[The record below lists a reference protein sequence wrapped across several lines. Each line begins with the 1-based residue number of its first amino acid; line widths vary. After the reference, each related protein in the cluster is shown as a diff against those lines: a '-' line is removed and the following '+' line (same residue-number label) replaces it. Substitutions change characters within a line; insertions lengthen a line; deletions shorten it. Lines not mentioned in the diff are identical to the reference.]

1 MIAGALASGSGD
13 YNVSAVITLGSPIAQ
28 LNMPA
33 DTAVLAIEHT
43 NDVVPALSGA
53 INPLTE
59 NWVTVGREIDLQLG
73 ESALTAHE
81 LDAYLETSELV
92 DRDDAVGVVRI
103 REQVLKKFEGL
114 RLVETQTFE
123 LQEVDG

>member
-1 MIAGALASGSGD
+1 M
-13 YNVSAVITLGSPIAQ
+13 
-28 LNMPA
+28 
-33 DTAVLAIEHT
+33 AIEHS

-59 NWVTVGREIDLQLG
+59 NWVTVGREIDLHLG

-81 LDAYLETSELV
+81 LDSYVETSKLV
-92 DRDDAVGVVRI
+92 DEDDGVGVTRI
-103 REQVLKKFEGL
+103 RETVLRKFEGL

-123 LQEVDG
+123 LKPIDV